1 MIQVWKVLVALVY
14 DLHLEGSHAQF
25 NVSHLKFITILK
37 KGTGIT
43 IFHWVS

>member
-1 MIQVWKVLVALVY
+1 MIQVWKVLVWLVY

-25 NVSHLKFITILK
+25 NVSHSKFITILK

-43 IFHWVS
+43 IFHRVS